1 MHWDRR
7 TFGTDTHIG
16 QTHIWDRLT
25 YIWDRLTFLTFFDNG
40 KNQKIPYNF
49 FCSCLIAAKICLL
62 PAQLH
67 GESGKI
73 ISFEIG
79 CWEGGFYRG
88 PRNRQ
93 TDKQTDRQILCFI
106 I

>member
-16 QTHIWDRLT
+16 QT

-93 TDKQTDRQILCFI
+93 TDKQTDRQIPCFI